1 MILKDYGVHPLVSSS
16 GEEMI
21 ISAGDS
27 CSGTAPASTPT
38 TANDMSGSA
47 ALFGIAS
54 YFMGSPVVMTAASI
68 FMVLSPFA
76 LAEECKITPSS
87 SSLTVEIYA
96 DVDYLI
102 HKEAMQGECPAES
115 FWWKHHDGV
124 FGGYEGCVGEKYFYP
139 CGQDAQG
146 ATDVALYEKT
156 PINWNGQEC
165 VETGF
170 TMQDRTFWILWGD
183 PLDKEELLQRTGL
196 LPTVKFPLRRGPYPS
211 YSVGADETAGGFDD
225 SSTAKAVAKD
235 FLIYLGAMPESERDD
250 WYVQFNEGAE
260 QGISQ
265 LWAAKALEIAMST
278 CNRDIYV
285 LLEVPAYG
293 YNNNAISTW
302 VNAHSADFYEGEE
315 CLCFPDSC
323 KDPTVFVNN
332 VGYFP
337 PNIPERL
344 GGDNITYSGISNSPL
359 SPWFESM
366 VFPEVSSRIFP
377 LFTMPPLFL
386 KTCLYVQC
394 RIPAESSRRLNTQI
408 LTVEFVTASTPG
420 QCILV

>member
-1 MILKDYGVHPLVSSS
+1 MMILKNYGVHPLVSFS
-16 GEEMI
+16 GEELV

-27 CSGTAPASTPT
+27 CSGTVPASTMAPV
-38 TANDMSGSA
+38 DMSGSA
-47 ALFGIAS
+47 ALVGIAA
-54 YFMGSPVVMTAASI
+54 YLMGSPGIMTAASML
-68 FMVLSPFA
+68 MVLSPVA
-76 LAEECKITPSS
+76 LAQEGCEGSSLSLS

-115 FWWKHHDGV
+115 FWWKHHAGV
-124 FGGYEGCVGEKYFYP
+124 FDGYEGCVGEKYYYP
-139 CGQDAQG
+139 CAQDAQG
-146 ATDVALYEKT
+146 ANDIALYEKT

-170 TMQDRTFWILWGD
+170 TYQDRTFWILWGD
-183 PLDKEELLQRTGL
+183 PLDKEELLERTGL
-196 LPTVKFPLRRGPYPS
+196 LPTVKFPLTRGPYPS
-211 YSVGADETAGGFDD
+211 YLVGVDENESGFDD

-235 FLIYLGAMPESERDD
+235 FLVYLGAITEAEKDD

-278 CNRDIYV
+278 CNRNIYAM
-285 LLEVPAYG
+285 LEVPAYG
-293 YNNNAISTW
+293 YNNGAISTW
-302 VNAHSADFYEGEE
+302 VNANSADFYEGEE
-315 CLCFPDSC
+315 CLCFPNC
-323 KDPTVFVNN
+323 KEPTVSVIN

-344 GGDNITYSGISNSPL
+344 GGDNITYSGISDSPA

-366 VFPEVSSRIFP
+366 VFPEVSARMVP
-377 LFTMPPLFL
+377 LLKIVPFFSLVLCFL
-386 KTCLYVQC
+386 
-394 RIPAESSRRLNTQI
+394 SSM
-408 LTVEFVTASTPG
+408 
-420 QCILV
+420 